1 MYHHEISEHFER
13 PYQICPRSS
22 RRPVNYLQ
30 IFSYGNILLKR
41 IVFYTLLALNEF
53 SSDTFPG
60 EFSDIASSADFLE
73 LGTRSLHRCVLAIF
87 LKFFVPAL

>member
-1 MYHHEISEHFER
+1 M
-13 PYQICPRSS
+13 
-22 RRPVNYLQ
+22 
-30 IFSYGNILLKR
+30 LLKL
-41 IVFYTLLALNEF
+41 IVFFWLASNEF

-60 EFSDIASSADFLE
+60 EFSDIASSSADFLE